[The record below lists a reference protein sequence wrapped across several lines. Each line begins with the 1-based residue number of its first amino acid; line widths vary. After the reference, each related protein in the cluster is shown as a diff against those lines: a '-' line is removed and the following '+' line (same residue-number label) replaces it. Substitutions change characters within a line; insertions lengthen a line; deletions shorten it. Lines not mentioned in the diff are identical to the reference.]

1 MKLDKNLVIGLALGA
16 GLAFIVPKILEKSSS
31 ANLAFRHPRHFRRRF
46 LHPFLPYPYFIPPP
60 EYPYPYP
67 YPIHHHRRYL
77 PFGFGEGLYETPIL

>member
-46 LHPFLPYPYFIPPP
+46 LHPFLPYPYFIPPYYLP
-60 EYPYPYP
+60 
-67 YPIHHHRRYL
+67 HRRYL